1 MTKRGNPLLNKNA
14 DQRRNRTCNL
24 IREAAKLLDE
34 TFEIKSPKNM
44 HLKTIEIDPEGK
56 GVSVAAFNNKELN
69 HVQALMIELGIGKY
83 EAIKVS
89 SGESE
94 NLLADQ
100 LLEAKK
106 EIKKKDTVITKVKK
120 QKKQLVKKN
129 EELLLENEELR
140 TVIYEMN
147 LRQKMRKELNPI
159 NNNI

>member
-1 MTKRGNPLLNKNA
+1 
-14 DQRRNRTCNL
+14 
-24 IREAAKLLDE
+24 
-34 TFEIKSPKNM
+34 M